1 MTRRGSVPGKAS
13 GMLKSGEGA
22 LLKLKPAIFVP
33 KGCWVG
39 VGDAVVDV
47 DDVDDVVAL
56 SGESDPASSVWPR
69 MGDCENAVRSFWRER
84 AGERR
89 RDGMVCVYVGC
100 CVVGLIEGVMCL
112 LYSVEYADML

>member
-1 MTRRGSVPGKAS
+1 
-13 GMLKSGEGA
+13 MLKSGEGA
-22 LLKLKPAIFVP
+22 LLKLKPARFVP

-56 SGESDPASSVWPR
+56 SGESDPASSVWR
-69 MGDCENAVRSFWRER
+69 RVGDCENAVRSFWRER

-89 RDGMVCVYVGC
+89 RDGMVCVDVG
-100 CVVGLIEGVMCL
+100 VVL
-112 LYSVEYADML
+112 LD